1 MNISV
6 LINPFLLKIVLPL
19 PYYLMKHVFLFGSGL
34 FRLYVRITLHH
45 FAEKIFQNISNNFFV
60 LLTQSV

>member
-6 LINPFLLKIVLPL
+6 LINPFFTQNSIT
-19 PYYLMKHVFLFGSGL
+19 LMKHVFLFGSGL